1 MSKVILCICAM
12 LYCCSGL
19 QAMYTLR
26 YIDGIT
32 KDNFV
37 EKSDTLFER
46 MENRANKLE
55 QKPATDDRNP
65 PVLLAMQMRNQVEQ
79 LKKLKEWISSGKSED
94 MTKYQLIWYARHD
107 AEIGELMLSILDDKS
122 NAK

>member
-26 YIDGIT
+26 YIEGIT
-32 KDNFV
+32 KDNFD
-37 EKSDTLFER
+37 EKSDALFAK
-46 MENRANKLE
+46 MEKRANKLE
-55 QKPATDDRNP
+55 QEPVTDDRNP

-79 LKKLKEWISSGKSED
+79 LKKLKEWIASGKNED
-94 MTKYQLIWYARHD
+94 KTKYQLIWYARHD
-107 AEIGELMLSILDDKS
+107 AEIGDLMLSILDEDS
-122 NAK
+122 TAK